1 MENKFEIGDLVRV
14 KSGLTEDET
23 GISIEELKEL
33 NGINRIIRIDEN
45 DDGYCYLVTNLSL
58 TTHYWFSEEQL
69 EPVEIK
75 TEETSISLDNSVK
88 EQIIKEVKLF
98 LEQLDQP
105 KPLDVKVKYHDAEMP
120 KFEQIEKGNWI
131 DCRVI
136 KGGKVTHSD
145 GTKEPLEWKLDKNG
159 QYYIEYKA
167 GDFMMLPLGFSIN
180 QGKGYEINL
189 VPRSST
195 FKNYGIIQTNHFAVG
210 DDTFVGNNDMYH
222 YPCYALRDG
231 RINLYDRVCQ
241 MRINKAMPKVI
252 FNEVEDMESEDRGGF
267 GTTGTK

>member
-1 MENKFEIGDLVRV
+1 MTTTSKFKIGDKVILKLGLNENNTGLDEFTLQCFYAGNNEIIEFDNIGSYKVYNDVVNGSAYFSSDQLELAQDTNLNNQIIELIENKIQETLNKPYNV
-14 KSGLTEDET
+14 K
-23 GISIEELKEL
+23 I
-33 NGINRIIRIDEN
+33 
-45 DDGYCYLVTNLSL
+45 
-58 TTHYWFSEEQL
+58 
-69 EPVEIK
+69 
-75 TEETSISLDNSVK
+75 
-88 EQIIKEVKLF
+88 
-98 LEQLDQP
+98 
-105 KPLDVKVKYHDAEMP
+105 KYHDKNMP
-120 KFEQIEKGNWI
+120 KFKQIEKGNWI

-136 KGGKVTHSD
+136 KGGKITHPD
-145 GTKEPLEWKLDKNG
+145 GTKEPLEWKIDENG
-159 QYYIEYKA
+159 TYYIEYKK

-231 RINLYDRVCQ
+231 RINLYDRICQ
-241 MRINKAMPKVI
+241 MRINKAMPQII

-267 GTTGTK
+267 GTTGVK

>member
-1 MENKFEIGDLVRV
+1 MTTSKFKIGDKVRI
-14 KSGLTEDET
+14 KQGLTEINSGVPSEKLLEIYENNINTIIAINIYKNNTIDYRVENLKNPMELT
-23 GISIEELKEL
+23 YYFLEEELEL
-33 NGINRIIRIDEN
+33 ISEQE
-45 DDGYCYLVTNLSL
+45 TNLS
-58 TTHYWFSEEQL
+58 SQ
-69 EPVEIK
+69 VE
-75 TEETSISLDNSVK
+75 TLVK
-88 EQIIKEVKLF
+88 ETLNKL
-98 LEQLDQP
+98 LNEP
-105 KPLDVKVKYHDAEMP
+105 YKVKVKYHDPEMP

-136 KGGKVTHSD
+136 KGGKITHSD
-145 GTKEPLEWKLDKNG
+145 GTKEPLEWKLGENG

>member
-1 MENKFEIGDLVRV
+1 MTTPKFKIGDKVRI
-14 KSGLTEDET
+14 KQGLTENAT
-23 GISIEELKEL
+23 GIINKDLLEIYKNNINIITDTETFADGTIDYIVENLKSTRNLTYYFSQKDLELISEQ
-33 NGINRIIRIDEN
+33 E
-45 DDGYCYLVTNLSL
+45 TNLS
-58 TTHYWFSEEQL
+58 SQ
-69 EPVEIK
+69 VE
-75 TEETSISLDNSVK
+75 TLVK
-88 EQIIKEVKLF
+88 ETLDKL
-98 LEQLDQP
+98 LNEP
-105 KPLDVKVKYHDAEMP
+105 YKVKVKYHDSSMP

-136 KGGKVTHSD
+136 KGGKITHSD
-145 GTKEPLEWKLDKNG
+145 GTKEPLEWKTDKNG